1 MRVSVRG
8 FLTFRPLIGTRE
20 IELPQGS
27 TLRLLLERLAAQ
39 VDLAAAHIYTPADG
53 LRRGVAVLVNGQ
65 HHTHTPSGLDI
76 TLSDGDEVQIFPPL
90 VGG

>member
-1 MRVSVRG
+1 MRVTVQG
-8 FLTFRPLIGTRE
+8 FLTFRQLLGSRE
-20 IELPQGS
+20 MELPEGS
-27 TLRLLLERLAAQ
+27 TLRLLLERLADQ

-65 HHTHTPSGLDI
+65 HHTHTPSGLDM
-76 TLSDGDEVQIFPPL
+76 TLSEGDQVQIFPPL